1 MELFGLAGNNINEGS
16 KVEVE
21 LYNKAKRRISHL
33 EANMPKKNNEGS
45 FTRLRVRLFG
55 SSQNKK

>member
-33 EANMPKKNNEGS
+33 ESNMPKIKNEGWRS
-45 FTRLRVRLFG
+45 GMLRRFTG
-55 SSQNKK
+55 KQPK